1 MTDLTEKYK
10 MTRNATAK
18 EAEKCCWHRKKSI
31 GPLHVP
37 KGKKSGRGVRIG
49 THTTRR
55 GKTKCKRVKDNRV
68 KAGAKVEEGTI

>member
-1 MTDLTEKYK
+1 MLL
-10 MTRNATAK
+10 AQK
-18 EAEKCCWHRKKSI
+18 EINWTLACS
-31 GPLHVP
+31 